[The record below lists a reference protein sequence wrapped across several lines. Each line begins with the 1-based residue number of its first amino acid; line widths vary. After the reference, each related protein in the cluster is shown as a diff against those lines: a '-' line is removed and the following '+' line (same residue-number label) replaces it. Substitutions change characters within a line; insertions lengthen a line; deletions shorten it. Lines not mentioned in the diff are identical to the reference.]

1 FLSPCSRAV
10 LVFRADCERRG
21 VRHAAP
27 PTSWLPRLHPDRQ
40 CLPRSAG
47 RIKRVLTFGAAAQEE
62 GGERA
67 PGTQKSR
74 IEVCKEAACGSRA
87 AAACHLVGSVL
98 RSRSKGERAAC

>member
-10 LVFRADCERRG
+10 PVFRADCERRG

-27 PTSWLPRLHPDRQ
+27 PTSWLPRLHPDSQ

-47 RIKRVLTFGAAAQEE
+47 RIKRVLTFGAAAREE

-74 IEVCKEAACGSRA
+74 IKVCKEPQEPQACRPLCYGM
-87 AAACHLVGSVL
+87 
-98 RSRSKGERAAC
+98 

>member
-21 VRHAAP
+21 VRHASP
-27 PTSWLPRLHPDRQ
+27 CLHPDSQ

-47 RIKRVLTFGAAAQEE
+47 RIIRVLTFGAAAREE

-67 PGTQKSR
+67 PGTQKSC
-74 IEVCKEAACGSRA
+74 IN
-87 AAACHLVGSVL
+87 LP
-98 RSRSKGERAAC
+98 GEPRLADH